1 MDIYEELGL
10 IEIEPSAVFI
20 VLDDEEHIF
29 LILDIGSGIDWL
41 DDKDVGKCKA
51 LKYYMKVVK

>member
-41 DDKDVGKCKA
+41 DDNDVGKCKA